1 MENKLI
7 VVLESKGNYLID
19 YQDKKLNFKDQ
30 NVNSQKSFYEE
41 YQKDKYKAIY
51 KLGIK
56 NNKEGFSKSIKYL
69 IKIVNFYVTL
79 LSKEPSIE
87 MLREK
92 TKVKIDDKDLE
103 KLINSAPFIIG
114 KQYLNKKWMRNFFQN
129 IHLCFQKDI
138 KEFNGKVI
146 EYFRKINPKIN
157 IVGRVFFH
165 LVENKK
171 SDYPFAFLATYAS
184 LVKNEV
190 GEIKEKHLPLKNAL
204 KEYKKDSKKMLQ
216 LLSTIIKASKK
227 SDLIKEIYS
236 SGEIFHPIKFN
247 TKEAYIFLREIQMYE
262 KMGIV
267 CRIPKWWKK
276 KGSNAKIILKVGDEN
291 KSKVDYNALVSYN
304 PEIHLDGNKLTQKEI
319 QKLLNE
325 SEGLTLIKGKWVEVN
340 HSKLKKALDYFEKA
354 KKQSK
359 NLSMN
364 IIEAFRFE
372 QKQIL
377 EVDENSDIDIEINN
391 GEFLNQITSQLQS
404 PELIDRINSD
414 EKFKADL
421 RKYQKK
427 GLNWLYFMKKMGLG
441 ACLADDMGLGKT
453 VQIIA
458 LLSYL
463 KNKKEKS
470 LIVLPVSLIGNWI
483 DEIEKFAPYFS
494 YYILHRSENKKL
506 EKAKNIFNNDNIDI
520 FITSYGMASKI
531 EWLKEVTWD
540 NLIIDEAQAIKNPGT
555 KRSKSIKE
563 LRSKFKVALTG
574 TPIEN
579 RLGDLWSLFDF
590 LNPGL
595 LGNKKEFKNF
605 VNKKIKDKGDYSQ
618 LNKIVNP
625 FILRRLKTDKKI
637 ISDLPNKTEMKV
649 YAPLTSKQSVLY
661 KKLVDKI
668 IKVMNSENKGI
679 KRKGII
685 LSSIMKFKQI
695 CNHPDQYLGQ
705 NLYLEKESGKFK
717 RLKEIAKGIYEN
729 RERVLVFTQFR
740 QLIDPLDSF
749 LENIFKHKG
758 HVLHGGTN
766 VKKRKEIVKSFQS
779 EKYTPYIILSIKAG
793 GVGLNLT
800 KANHVIHFDRWWNPA
815 VEDQATDRAF
825 RIGQKKNVVVHK
837 FITKGTIEEKI
848 DEIIESK
855 KELSENIIS
864 QNKSNKITEMSKEE
878 IINLIQL
885 SG

>member
-1 MENKLI
+1 MKKELI
-7 VVLESKGNYLID
+7 VILESKGNYLID
-19 YQDKKLNFKDQ
+19 YEEKKVKIKNQKF
-30 NVNSQKSFYEE
+30 NSQKYFYKE
-41 YQKDKYKAIY
+41 YQKNKYEAIY

-56 NNKEGFSKSIKYL
+56 NKKEEFSKSLKYL
-69 IKIVNFYVTL
+69 IKITNFYINL
-79 LSKEPSIE
+79 LSKEPTIE

-92 TKVKIDDKDLE
+92 TKVKINEKDLE
-103 KLINSAPFIIG
+103 KLINSAPFMIG
-114 KQYLNKKWMRNFFQN
+114 KQYLTKSWLRDFFEN
-129 IHLCFQKDI
+129 IHLCFHKDI
-138 KEFNGKVI
+138 KEFDGKVSD
-146 EYFRKINPKIN
+146 YFKKINPKIN

-227 SDLIKEIYS
+227 SNLIKEIYS
-236 SGEIFHPIKFN
+236 SGEIFHPIKFSS
-247 TKEAYIFLREIQMYE
+247 KEAYTFLCEIEMYE

-276 KGSNAKIILKVGDEN
+276 KGSNAKIVLKVGDEN

-359 NLSMN
+359 ELSMN

-372 QKQIL
+372 QNQLL
-377 EVDENSDIDIEINN
+377 EADKDSNIDIEINN
-391 GEFLNQITSQLQS
+391 GDFLNQITSKLQS
-404 PELIDRINSD
+404 PELIDSINSD
-414 EKFKADL
+414 QKFKADL
-421 RKYQKK
+421 RKYQTK

-463 KNKKEKS
+463 KDNNEKS

-483 DEIEKFAPYFS
+483 DEIEKFAPHFS
-494 YYILHRSENKKL
+494 FYILHRSENKKL
-506 EKAKNIFNNDNIDI
+506 EKARKIFDNENIDL
-520 FITSYGMASKI
+520 FITSYGMVSKI
-531 EWLKEVTWD
+531 KWLKKVTWD

-595 LGNKKEFKNF
+595 LGNKKEFKSF
-605 VNKKIKDKGDYSQ
+605 VSGKIKNEGDYSQ

-625 FILRRLKTDKKI
+625 FILRRLKTDEKI
-637 ISDLPNKTEMKV
+637 ISDLPQKTEMKV
-649 YAPLTSKQSVLY
+649 YASLTSKQSVLY

-668 IKVMNSENKGI
+668 IKVMNSEKEGI

-705 NLYLEKESGKFK
+705 DLYLEKESGKFK
-717 RLKEIAKGIYEN
+717 RLKEIAKEIYEN

-740 QLIDPLDSF
+740 KLIDPLDSF
-749 LENIFKHKG
+749 LENIFNHKG
-758 HVLHGGTN
+758 HVLHGGTK
-766 VKKRKEIVKSFQS
+766 VKKRKEIVESFQS
-779 EKYTPYIILSIKAG
+779 EKYIPYIILSIKAG

-825 RIGQKKNVVVHK
+825 RIGQTKNVVVHK

-855 KELSENIIS
+855 KELSDNIIS
-864 QNKSNKITEMSKEE
+864 KDESNKITEMSKEE
-878 IINLIQL
+878 IIDLVQL